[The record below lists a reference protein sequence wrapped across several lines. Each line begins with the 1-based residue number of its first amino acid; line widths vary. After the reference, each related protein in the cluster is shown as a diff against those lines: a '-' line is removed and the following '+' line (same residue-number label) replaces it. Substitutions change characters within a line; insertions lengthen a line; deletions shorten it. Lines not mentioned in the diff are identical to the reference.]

1 MQLFGLNCTLRT
13 NKQLLAWLNRFW
25 KHKKKRF
32 WRIIGYPGKPFC
44 NSPGSLQ
51 FLQLR
56 VWKQSKTKICHVSY
70 FQASMP
76 TLMWFP
82 SLAECKEEVKCQVV
96 YFFAIFLSQNNTE
109 FAKSNLSL
117 IIDRGIP
124 LLGTL
129 VLTEILWSGK
139 RGVKSLLTI
148 LSKPKMSSETAAL
161 FSREIK
167 KLFSFSSVH
176 IPPFLIIFSLFLIL
190 FYCRWKK
197 KKAETDKRTPRNS
210 LFMIISF
217 T

>member
-1 MQLFGLNCTLRT
+1 M
-13 NKQLLAWLNRFW
+13 
-25 KHKKKRF
+25 
-32 WRIIGYPGKPFC
+32 
-44 NSPGSLQ
+44 S
-51 FLQLR
+51 
-56 VWKQSKTKICHVSY
+56 
-70 FQASMP
+70 

-96 YFFAIFLSQNNTE
+96 YFCAIFLSQNNTE

-129 VLTEILWSGK
+129 AFTEILWSGK

-167 KLFSFSSVH
+167 KLFSFSSVY
-176 IPPFLIIFSLFLIL
+176 IPPFLTIFYF
-190 FYCRWKK
+190 FMYC
-197 KKAETDKRTPRNS
+197 
-210 LFMIISF
+210 F
-217 T
+217 TADEKEKQRHTKWHLEIHSSWS

>member
-1 MQLFGLNCTLRT
+1 
-13 NKQLLAWLNRFW
+13 
-25 KHKKKRF
+25 
-32 WRIIGYPGKPFC
+32 
-44 NSPGSLQ
+44 
-51 FLQLR
+51 
-56 VWKQSKTKICHVSY
+56 
-70 FQASMP
+70 
-76 TLMWFP
+76 MWFL

-96 YFFAIFLSQNNTE
+96 YFCAIFLSQNNTE

-129 VLTEILWSGK
+129 AFIEILWSGK

-176 IPPFLIIFSLFLIL
+176 ILPFLIIFSFFTLL
-190 FYCRWKK
+190 YCRWKR
-197 KKAETDKRTPRNS
+197 KAETDKRTPRNS
-210 LFMIISF
+210 LFMFIIF
-217 T
+217 HLWKWEKWCLNQQVVLYLHRIIFIVKYVIKVPCLKVEKPQVFIRYPRPDFKV